1 MSRPKS
7 KPMRQALPMIKHAI
21 KSYEITTPLERLYRW
36 TTWAKRSKLKSKD
49 IAEVLGVSRDKAL
62 RLMKLE
68 SLPDEKLL
76 SKMEAMMN

>member
-21 KSYEITTPLERLYRW
+21 KSYEIKTPLERLYRW
-36 TTWAKRSKLKSKD
+36 ATWAKRSKLKSKD
-49 IAEVLGVSRDKAL
+49 IAEILGVSRDKVL
-62 RLMKLE
+62 RLMRLE
-68 SLPDEKLL
+68 DLPDEKLL

>member
-21 KSYEITTPLERLYRW
+21 KSYEITTPLERLHRW
-36 TTWAKRSKLKSKD
+36 TAWAKQSKLKSKD
-49 IAEVLGVSRDKAL
+49 IAEILDISRGKAL

-68 SLPDEKLL
+68 DLPLEKLL
-76 SKMEAMMN
+76 RKTEAMMN